1 MRQTTGGIMITS
13 TPTSVPDARRRA
25 GRLVVFSAVI
35 ALSLSVGVAPAMAAP
50 ASAAVTGKVAVVT
63 FKNCTALN
71 AKYPGGVAK
80 VGITFNLVNGKK
92 RAFTKRPTFSTAL
105 YTANKK
111 SDRDKD
117 GIACER

>member
-1 MRQTTGGIMITS
+1 MINRTLNLPATNRRTGRVAAF
-13 TPTSVPDARRRA
+13 SV
-25 GRLVVFSAVI
+25 GI
-35 ALSLSVGVAPAMAAP
+35 ALCLTLSLGAAP
-50 ASAAVTGKVAVVT
+50 ATAATQVSAATTSKAAVTV

-80 VGITFNLVNGKK
+80 AGVKFNLVNGKK
-92 RAFTKRPTFSTAL
+92 KAFKKRPTFSTAL
-105 YTANKK
+105 YAANKK

>member
-1 MRQTTGGIMITS
+1 MINRTTNLPAAT
-13 TPTSVPDARRRA
+13 RRS
-25 GRLVVFSAVI
+25 GRLVALSSGI
-35 ALSLSVGVAPAMAAP
+35 ALCLALSIGAAP
-50 ASAAVTGKVAVVT
+50 ASAAAQPSAASTAKSAVAA

-80 VGITFNLVNGKK
+80 TGVKFNLVNGRKK
-92 RAFTKRPTFSTAL
+92 AFTKRPTFSTAL

>member
-1 MRQTTGGIMITS
+1 M
-13 TPTSVPDARRRA
+13 
-25 GRLVVFSAVI
+25 VF
-35 ALSLSVGVAPAMAAP
+35 SVGVVLCLGLSAGASPATAATHAGP
-50 ASAAVTGKVAVVT
+50 STASKVAVTV

-71 AKYPGGVAK
+71 AKYPGGVARAG
-80 VGITFNLVNGKK
+80 VTGNLVNGKK
-92 RAFTKRPTFSTAL
+92 RAFTKRPVFSTPL

>member
-1 MRQTTGGIMITS
+1 MTIRTPNRTATSRQ
-13 TPTSVPDARRRA
+13 AA
-25 GRLVVFSAVI
+25 
-35 ALSLSVGVAPAMAAP
+35 LSVGIALCLTLGVGAGPATGAAHAHVAPTAK
-50 ASAAVTGKVAVVT
+50 AAVTV

-80 VGITFNLVNGKK
+80 VGVKVNLVNGKK
-92 RAFTKRPTFSTAL
+92 KAFAKRPTFSTAL

-117 GIACER
+117 GIACEK

>member
-1 MRQTTGGIMITS
+1 MTIRTLNRPAT
-13 TPTSVPDARRRA
+13 
-25 GRLVVFSAVI
+25 GRLTA
-35 ALSLSVGVAPAMAAP
+35 LSVGIALCLTLGVGAVPATAATQ
-50 ASAAVTGKVAVVT
+50 ASAATTTKSAVTT

-80 VGITFNLVNGKK
+80 VGIKFNLVNGKK
-92 RAFTKRPTFSTAL
+92 KAFNKRPTFSTAL

>member
-1 MRQTTGGIMITS
+1 MINRTTNLPAAT
-13 TPTSVPDARRRA
+13 RRS
-25 GRLVVFSAVI
+25 GRLVAFSSGI
-35 ALSLSVGVAPAMAAP
+35 ALCLTLAVGVAPAGAATQ
-50 ASAAVTGKVAVVT
+50 ASAPTTSKSAVAV

-71 AKYPGGVAK
+71 AKYAGGVAK
-80 VGITFNLVNGKK
+80 AGVKFNLVNGKK
-92 RAFTKRPTFSTAL
+92 KAFKKRPTFSTAL

>member
-1 MRQTTGGIMITS
+1 MINRVLNLPAT
-13 TPTSVPDARRRA
+13 
-25 GRLVVFSAVI
+25 GRLTA
-35 ALSLSVGVAPAMAAP
+35 LSVGIALCLTLGVGAAP
-50 ASAAVTGKVAVVT
+50 ATAATSAAAPTTGTSAVVV

-80 VGITFNLVNGKK
+80 AGIKVNLVNGKK

-105 YTANKK
+105 YAANKK

-117 GIACER
+117 GIACEK

>member
-1 MRQTTGGIMITS
+1 MNIRAIKLS
-13 TPTSVPDARRRA
+13 ASRRHA
-25 GRLVVFSAVI
+25 HRLT
-35 ALSLSVGVAPAMAAP
+35 ALSAGVLLCLGLGLGAGAVPATAAP
-50 ASAAVTGKVAVVT
+50 QSAASNKVAVTV

-80 VGITFNLVNGKK
+80 AGIKFNLVNGKK
-92 RAFTKRPTFSTAL
+92 RAFTKRPFVSTAL
-105 YTANKK
+105 YTANRK

>member
-1 MRQTTGGIMITS
+1 M
-13 TPTSVPDARRRA
+13 
-25 GRLVVFSAVI
+25 
-35 ALSLSVGVAPAMAAP
+35 ALSVAVVLCLGLTAGAAP
-50 ASAAVTGKVAVVT
+50 AVAATQTGASTASKVAVTV

-71 AKYPGGVAK
+71 AKYPGGVARAG
-80 VGITFNLVNGKK
+80 VTGNLVNGKK
-92 RAFTKRPTFSTAL
+92 RAFVKRPVFSTPL

>member
-1 MRQTTGGIMITS
+1 MTVRTHNRPASSRQ
-13 TPTSVPDARRRA
+13 AA
-25 GRLVVFSAVI
+25 
-35 ALSLSVGVAPAMAAP
+35 LSVGIALCLTLGMGAGP
-50 ASAAVTGKVAVVT
+50 ASAAAHVQVAPTTKAAVTA

-71 AKYPGGVAK
+71 SKYPGGVARAGVK
-80 VGITFNLVNGKK
+80 VNLVNGKK
-92 RAFTKRPTFSTAL
+92 RAFTKKPTFSSAL

>member
-1 MRQTTGGIMITS
+1 MRNTHTNL
-13 TPTSVPDARRRA
+13 PTS
-25 GRLVVFSAVI
+25 GRLMVF
-35 ALSLSVGVAPAMAAP
+35 SVGVVLCLGLSAGAAP
-50 ASAAVTGKVAVVT
+50 AIAATQTGTSTVTKVAVTV

-80 VGITFNLVNGKK
+80 TGVTGNLVNGKK
-92 RAFTKRPTFSTAL
+92 RPFTKKPVFSTPL
-105 YTANKK
+105 YAANKK

>member
-1 MRQTTGGIMITS
+1 MINRTFN
-13 TPTSVPDARRRA
+13 PTANGRRS
-25 GRLVVFSAVI
+25 GRLAAFSVGI
-35 ALSLSVGVAPAMAAP
+35 ALCLTLSAGVAPAAAAAP
-50 ASAAVTGKVAVVT
+50 ALAVSGKAAVTV

-80 VGITFNLVNGKK
+80 AGVKYNLVNGKK
-92 RAFTKRPTFSTAL
+92 KAFKKRPTFSTAL
-105 YTANKK
+105 YAANKK